1 MRPVRR
7 PDPGRL
13 QIRNDAAMIKR
24 WIALLLLAL
33 PFFVSVVLPLF
44 AS

>member
-1 MRPVRR
+1 
-7 PDPGRL
+7 
-13 QIRNDAAMIKR
+13 MIKR